1 MSNAGVI
8 HPKCGKRFPGTVRF
22 GHCSVCCE
30 TFVGLGAFEAH
41 RVGEHGVDRRCELKP
56 YRSYTKEYPH
66 TEVFGHWQDDKG
78 FWHYGERLTPEQ
90 REKLW
95 GKADD

>member
-1 MSNAGVI
+1 MSTNGVI

-41 RVGEHGVDRRCELKP
+41 RVGEHGVDRRCVDLPNTELF
-56 YRSYTKEYPH
+56 R
-66 TEVFGHWQDDKG
+66 QDDKG
-78 FWHYGERLTPEQ
+78 FWHYGERLTEEQ
-90 REKLW
+90 CEKLW
-95 GKADD
+95 GKTDD